1 MRMMWRITM
10 NKGKLFVI
18 TGPSGTGKGTVL
30 KRVFADI
37 DNIFYSISATTRAP
51 RPGEE
56 HGREYYFVSK
66 SDFERMIAENQLLEY
81 AQYSGNYYGTP
92 LKPILEKTDLGRDV
106 VLEIELQGALQVRKH
121 CPDAAFIFIAPPSM
135 EELEQR
141 LRGRGTE
148 DEAHIQM
155 RLAKAKEECAAAD
168 KFDHIVVNDDLD
180 TAVKELSQVILSYR
194 K

>member
-1 MRMMWRITM
+1 M

-37 DNIFYSISATTRAP
+37 DNIFYSISATTRSP

-66 SDFERMIAENQLLEY
+66 SDFEDMIANNKLLEY
-81 AQYSGNYYGTP
+81 AAYSGNYYGTP
-92 LKPILEKTDLGRDV
+92 LQPIQEKTESGKDV
-106 VLEIELQGALQVRKH
+106 VLEIELQGAIQVRKR
-121 CPDAAFIFIAPPSM
+121 CPDAAFIFISPPSM

-141 LRGRGTE
+141 LRGRATE

-180 TAVKELSQVILSYR
+180 TAVNELSKVILSYR

>member
-1 MRMMWRITM
+1 M

-37 DNIFYSISATTRAP
+37 DNIFYSISAITRAP

-56 HGREYYFVSK
+56 HGREYYFVSV

-92 LKPILEKTDLGRDV
+92 LKPILEKTDLGCDV

-180 TAVKELSQVILSYR
+180 TAVTELSGVILSYR